1 VSSPTRDISDAR
13 RWTIVGLLFASGFI
27 NYLDRTIVSIG
38 LPLIA
43 IDLHLSPTSKGVLLS
58 AFFWSYAVMQVAMG
72 WCADRFHLRWFY
84 AVCFAMWSLAC
95 GFTGFAGTLA
105 TLLVLRVAL
114 GIGEAIYV
122 PGGMKLVGMFFDP
135 GHRGLASGLMNCGTR
150 ASLAIGAPLVAAVV
164 VRFGWKHAFY
174 IIGFASTVWIVPWL
188 IAFPKHAGVPPPRA
202 KGGGFLQMNGALAA
216 LCLGQFCYAYYWIL
230 LVTWLPNYLVESHH
244 MTVTRAGG
252 YVMIPFGIFALSE
265 PFGGWIAD
273 RLIRQGFDELP
284 TRKVI
289 ITIAFVTSLLL
300 LPASHVSGDLAAVL
314 LIGGASLVGLCTANI
329 YALLQRIAPSG
340 AMGLW
345 AGMVNF
351 VGNISGIVAP
361 VVTGVLLERTGS
373 YYPGF
378 VVAVVVL
385 LSGAPVYWWLV
396 KDQGS
401 PAH

>member
-1 VSSPTRDISDAR
+1 
-13 RWTIVGLLFASGFI
+13 
-27 NYLDRTIVSIG
+27 
-38 LPLIA
+38 
-43 IDLHLSPTSKGVLLS
+43 
-58 AFFWSYAVMQVAMG
+58 
-72 WCADRFHLRWFY
+72 
-84 AVCFAMWSLAC
+84 
-95 GFTGFAGTLA
+95 
-105 TLLVLRVAL
+105 
-114 GIGEAIYV
+114 
-122 PGGMKLVGMFFDP
+122 
-135 GHRGLASGLMNCGTR
+135 
-150 ASLAIGAPLVAAVV
+150 
-164 VRFGWKHAFY
+164 
-174 IIGFASTVWIVPWL
+174 
-188 IAFPKHAGVPPPRA
+188 
-202 KGGGFLQMNGALAA
+202 
-216 LCLGQFCYAYYWIL
+216 
-230 LVTWLPNYLVESHH
+230 

-252 YVMIPFGIFALSE
+252 YVMIPFAIFALSE

-329 YALLQRIAPSG
+329 FALLQRIAPSG

-351 VGNISGIVAP
+351 VGNLSGIVAP

-378 VVAVVVL
+378 VVGVVVL

-401 PAH
+401 PTH